1 MREKN
6 DKRRKAV
13 RTRAQKQR
21 SGGKYDKPNE
31 AVLRKAIFMRTEQ
44 QFSISQIAKNCKL
57 KRSPVGDLVKR
68 FHESRMSVDEFF
80 NNKKSNY
87 ILLDNQERAVEDYCL
102 WQCDRG
108 MPLNNYQIKAIIGFY
123 DAP

>member
-1 MREKN
+1 MRKKN

-57 KRSPVGDLVKR
+57 KRSSVGDLVKR

-87 ILLDNQERAVEDYCL
+87 ILLDNQEEKAVEDYC
-102 WQCDRG
+102 
-108 MPLNNYQIKAIIGFY
+108 MAM
-123 DAP
+123 